1 MRLSLEIFRRLTA
14 VVFLAGALVMPLS
27 AASYNFGTGLGTL
40 SYTATEEKGA
50 RCIENNG
57 RYFNYI
63 IYSYYNFSYTSAN
76 GTITPISGGTSYT
89 SGGAPSQGCPL
100 IPPGPTIT
108 FNGNGYAIVIKPATN
123 DVVSATITIP
133 GYINPKYVVL
143 SVVYA
148 PPGSQSNVDYTNS
161 KSVSNTSTITST
173 FMKGITNT
181 VKVTLSGG
189 LFAFL
194 NGTQTGTSSTTVMQ
208 QSQDTKSVT
217 ASYTQTELLKVS
229 GPGSSNNC
237 SSSISPANDF
247 VGLDHDCDHIEVW
260 INPVLTL
267 TMTNGLTVQSSTV
280 QWDGYGY
287 SALDPTAPIDVVD
300 ILVGCL
306 NGDIP
311 ATDSRCASKFSQ
323 FERTW
328 AANENWPSGEGPGLT
343 QADINNILAADQWG
357 QCRPNAPIGSS
368 ACPTYSTPGFVL
380 LPPEF
385 TISDLEDIPYSQG
398 AAQTGWTVITTN
410 SSMQGQESKSSYSQ
424 MYGIEETFSGSLFIT
439 AFSATLSTSNTL
451 TWQYEQNNTTTVSGT
466 FSGMANITG
475 PACTGDPCNP
485 PYPPSTQTYGT
496 ATEFDIFQ
504 DTFFGTFAFLPAF
517 Y

>member
-1 MRLSLEIFRRLTA
+1 MFSSLWVLRRLTP
-14 VVFLAGALVMPLS
+14 VVFLAGALALPLS
-27 AASYNFGTGLGTL
+27 AASYNFGVGLGTL
-40 SYTATEEKGA
+40 SYTATEQKGA

-63 IYSYYNFSYTSAN
+63 VYSYYNFSYTSAN

-108 FNGNGYAIVIKPATN
+108 FNGSGYTIVIKPAT
-123 DVVSATITIP
+123 DEVVAATITIP
-133 GYINPKYVVL
+133 GYINPKYEVL
-143 SVVYA
+143 AVVYA

-161 KSVSNTSTITST
+161 KSVSNTTTLTGT
-173 FMKGITNT
+173 FISGVTNT
-181 VKVTLSGG
+181 VKVTVSGG
-189 LFAFL
+189 IFSFL
-194 NGTQTGTSSTTVMQ
+194 NGSQTTTSSTTVTQ
-208 QSQDTKSVT
+208 QSQDSKSVT

-229 GPGSSNNC
+229 GPGAGNNC
-237 SSSISPANDF
+237 SSSVSPANDF
-247 VGLDHDCDHIEVW
+247 VGVDHDCDHIEVW
-260 INPVLTL
+260 INPVLSVTL
-267 TMTNGLTVQSSTV
+267 TNGTV
-280 QWDGYGY
+280 QWNGYGY

-311 ATDSRCASKFSQ
+311 AADSRCASKFSQ
-323 FERTW
+323 FQRTW
-328 AANENWPSGEGPGLT
+328 AANENWPSGQGPGLT
-343 QADINNILAADQWG
+343 QTDINNVLAADQWG

-368 ACPTYSTPGFVL
+368 TCPTYSTPGFVL
-380 LPPEF
+380 LPPQF
-385 TISDLEDIPYSQG
+385 TISDLQDVPYSQG
-398 AAQTGWTVITTN
+398 SAQTGWTVTTTT
-410 SSMQGQESKSSYSQ
+410 SSTQGQESKSSYAQ
-424 MYGIEETFSGSLFIT
+424 MFGVEDAFTGT
-439 AFSATLSTSNTL
+439 AFLAGFSASLSTSQTL
-451 TWQYEQNNTTTVSGT
+451 TWEYEQNNTTTMSGT
-466 FSGMANITG
+466 FTGMANITG

-485 PYPPSTQTYGT
+485 AYPPSTQTYGT